1 MPTMSEDSRYEWSED
16 EFGFG
21 QKVPDASSTHTV
33 MNSAAVPV
41 LEGDHPAPSSESET
55 DMPSLWNPFEAE
67 DADQADEPHHFHD
80 WRCRD
85 CSCPDWRRMGS
96 ELRCGR
102 CGGMRFYD
110 AAWNYSMNPEW
121 YDWKQTWKKPDDPW
135 DTPGGERAESEAA
148 TYDPT
153 VNPDT
158 LQSTPSMSRRQKKA
172 ARLQDKERAQYKD
185 DLHATSQSPSKPLQ
199 PPPRSSPSMSSL
211 KAGSS
216 GSDPK
221 RASNWREEMQDA
233 VSSKNDK
240 TKNWTIQQGPS
251 PGVKYR
257 GGTPPSPPL
266 WNSGRDV
273 TIFEPF
279 RSGRAKLRCGASRLL
294 HTFLQTKL
302 LCSCMSPSKA
312 RLKKSWNGATFH

>member
-1 MPTMSEDSRYEWSED
+1 
-16 EFGFG
+16 
-21 QKVPDASSTHTV
+21 
-33 MNSAAVPV
+33 
-41 LEGDHPAPSSESET
+41 
-55 DMPSLWNPFEAE
+55 
-67 DADQADEPHHFHD
+67 
-80 WRCRD
+80 
-85 CSCPDWRRMGS
+85 
-96 ELRCGR
+96 
-102 CGGMRFYD
+102 
-110 AAWNYSMNPEW
+110 MNPEW

-199 PPPRSSPSMSSL
+199 PPPRSSPSMSPL

-221 RASNWREEMQDA
+221 RANNWRDEMLKGLQDA
-233 VSSKNDK
+233 VNSKNDK

-257 GGTPPSPPL
+257 GGTPPSP
-266 WNSGRDV
+266 S
-273 TIFEPF
+273 
-279 RSGRAKLRCGASRLL
+279 
-294 HTFLQTKL
+294 
-302 LCSCMSPSKA
+302 
-312 RLKKSWNGATFH
+312 